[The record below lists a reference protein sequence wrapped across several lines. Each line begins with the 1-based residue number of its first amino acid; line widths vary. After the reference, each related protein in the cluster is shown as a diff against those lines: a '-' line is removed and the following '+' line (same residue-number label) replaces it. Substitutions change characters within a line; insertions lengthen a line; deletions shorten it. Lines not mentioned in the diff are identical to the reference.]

1 MAVEK
6 TKDLWVFIETEDEG
20 TAKSVGLE
28 LLVPGRRLADKQNG
42 KLVAV
47 ILGSNVAPALEAVK
61 AHGADEAIVVDQPE
75 LKHYNTDAYAKVL
88 CELIENYGPS
98 VMLIGATNNGRDIGP
113 RISCRLG
120 TGLTADCTAL
130 DIDDETG
137 NMAWTRPAF
146 GGNLMATIM
155 CPENRPQ
162 MGTVRPAV
170 FKKGAYDEAK
180 TGEIVKEEITVAA
193 DEIRTTL
200 IERVK
205 EVAESI
211 NLEEA
216 EIIVSGG
223 RGVGSQE
230 NFQLLQDLA
239 DVLGATV
246 GCSRAVVD
254 AGWMPHAHQV
264 GQSGKT
270 VAPKLYFAIGISG
283 AIQHVAGISG
293 SDTIVAINKDPD
305 APIFDVAD
313 YGIVG
318 NLNEVVPALTEAF
331 KAEKA

>member
-88 CELIENYGPS
+88 CELIEKYGPS

>member
-1 MAVEK
+1 MNLADYK
-6 TKDLWVFIETEDEG
+6 NIWVFIETECGKPKNVGFELINA
-20 TAKSVGLE
+20 AK
-28 LLVPGRRLADKQNG
+28 PLAQEKG
-42 KLVAV
+42 
-47 ILGSNVAPALEAVK
+47 
-61 AHGADEAIVVDQPE
+61 
-75 LKHYNTDAYAKVL
+75 
-88 CELIENYGPS
+88 CELIA
-98 VMLIGATNNGRDIGP
+98 VVIGKDIEGVAKDA
-113 RISCRLG
+113 ICYE
-120 TGLTADCTAL
+120 DCTAIA
-130 DIDDETG
+130 IDEETG
-137 NMAWTRPAF
+137 NVAWTRPTF

-223 RGVGSQE
+223 RGGGSQE

-246 GCSRAVVD
+246 GCSRAVD